1 MLSQTQ
7 IAEIN
12 HRPSDFLL
20 LEILP
25 AMKWKLPVTL
35 NEAVGETINVCIVD
49 CETTG
54 LDAKLDEIIELG
66 FVSLSVDISN
76 GNIVNV
82 ERMGAY
88 YNEPKAPIDDDI
100 TRITGITDS
109 DVKGHTISMDII
121 SSVFKGADL
130 IVAHNAKFDRSFI
143 DNHINALGYSALS
156 IPWACSIKDVDWR
169 TLGYESNALGYLA
182 FKQGYF
188 FTAHRAC
195 EDCLATAF
203 VLHTEKTALQR
214 ILKAYNTPISDL
226 RVNSRFAAKDALKKL
241 GCTWDSE
248 RRQWHKVIVGN
259 QDEIDGEIK
268 SLKTADSVGKIS
280 VDVLTCSPLTR
291 YASE

>member
-1 MLSQTQ
+1 MLTQTRV
-7 IAEIN
+7 AEIN
-12 HRPSDFLL
+12 SRPDDFLL

-25 AMKWKLPVTL
+25 AMKWELPITL
-35 NEAVGETINVCIVD
+35 NEPTGESINVCIVD

-54 LDAKLDEIIELG
+54 LDSKFDEIIELG
-66 FVSLSVDISN
+66 FVSLSVDLSN
-76 GNIVNV
+76 GNIVQV
-82 ERMGAY
+82 KRMGSF
-88 YNEPKAPIDDDI
+88 YNQPKVPIDDEI
-100 TRITGITDS
+100 TRITGITDD
-109 DVKGHTISMDII
+109 DVKGHSISMDTI
-121 SSVFKGADL
+121 SHVFQGADL
-130 IVAHNAKFDRSFI
+130 IVAHNAKFDRGFI
-143 DNHINALGYSALS
+143 DNHVNSLGYSALS

-188 FTAHRAC
+188 FKAHRAC

-203 VLHTEKTALQR
+203 ILDKESTAMQR